1 MSSFPKMES
10 AFGSIFWNRELWR
23 FKMQR
28 GSWGF
33 TAFSAMEF
41 AVEIKCSEGFGW
53 GLGEGRIRPLCWHH
67 GSWLL
72 SNQCFKTVAMLFLE
86 GSRWERPSLYC
97 SKKGR
102 GKKSQTNPWRVFGF
116 GVAGKLCVLCVPTS
130 WPCKIDHLY
139 FPCFIFQGE
148 KKTPQPLIE
157 GLSHEKG
164 SRRCLIYAVMSN
176 FGHGTS
182 ESYFPPPSF

>member
-41 AVEIKCSEGFGW
+41 AVEIKCSEGFCW
-53 GLGEGRIRPLCWHH
+53 GLGEGGIRPLCWHH

-116 GVAGKLCVLCVPTS
+116 GVAGKLCVLCVL
-130 WPCKIDHLY
+130 HLGPVKY
-139 FPCFIFQGE
+139 ITYIFLVLFSKGE
-148 KKTPQPLIE
+148 KKTNNL
-157 GLSHEKG
+157 
-164 SRRCLIYAVMSN
+164 
-176 FGHGTS
+176 
-182 ESYFPPPSF
+182 